1 MRHMNALFAT
11 NRRAYDGVLVLLR
24 IVAAVVMFPHGAQK
38 MLGWFGGYGF
48 SATVHAMSTG
58 MHLPSALVA
67 LVILV
72 EFFGPILLVL
82 GLFTRI
88 AALAIAVDMLVA
100 ALTVHLPNGFF
111 MNFYGNQK
119 GEGIEYFIYAVG
131 INLAL
136 IIAGAGIYSIDARIA
151 KETA

>member
-1 MRHMNALFAT
+1 MLAMNALFAT
-11 NRRAYDGVLVLLR
+11 NRRAYDAVLVLLR

-38 MLGWFGGYGF
+38 MLGWFGGNGF
-48 SATVHAMSTG
+48 SATVSGMSG
-58 MHLPSALVA
+58 MMHLPSALVV

-88 AALAIAVDMLVA
+88 AALAIGFDMLVA
-100 ALTVHLPNGFF
+100 ALTVHIHNGFF

-119 GEGIEYFIYAVG
+119 GEGIEYFIYAIG

-136 IIAGAGIYSIDARIA
+136 LIAGAGIYSIDARIA
-151 KETA
+151 KATA